1 MVRPSARPLVLV
13 HGLWDTPHV
22 FRRLRQ
28 HLEPHPGEILAP
40 HLPHRLGCTPLF
52 TLAQDLDQAIG
63 ARFGPDQPIDLLGFS
78 MGAIIARTWIQLLGG
93 HRRTRCFISL
103 GSPQHGT
110 LLAQP
115 WPRVLLPGVADM
127 KIGSALLRRLNA
139 DVSTLGRIDCMSFY
153 CPLDL
158 MVIPA
163 WTGVLPIGPKR
174 TLPVLNHRQLIQST
188 RSLELVAAHL
198 LACTQH
204 GA

>member
-1 MVRPSARPLVLV
+1 MLV

-28 HLEPHPGEILAP
+28 HLELHPGEILAP

-63 ARFGPDQPIDLLGFS
+63 VRFGPDQPIDLLGFS

-127 KIGSALLRRLNA
+127 KIGSALLRDLNR
-139 DVSTLGRIDCMSFY
+139 DVSALDRIICRSYFSPWDLIV
-153 CPLDL
+153 CPGWR
-158 MVIPA
+158 A
-163 WTGVLPIGPKR
+163 VLPRGQRKR
-174 TLPVLNHRQLIQST
+174 LPVWTHQQLIAHPVA
-188 RSLELVAAHL
+188 LDHLVREIEAD
-198 LACTQH
+198 
-204 GA
+204 